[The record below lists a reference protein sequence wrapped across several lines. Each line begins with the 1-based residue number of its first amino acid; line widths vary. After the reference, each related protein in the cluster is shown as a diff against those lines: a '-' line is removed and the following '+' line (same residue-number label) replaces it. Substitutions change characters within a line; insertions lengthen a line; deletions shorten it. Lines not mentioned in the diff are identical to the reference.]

1 MLKAADQAREIATE
15 LEALAPIL
23 TTANSR
29 QLAELQIKAS
39 HKLAKEFRELAEKV
53 KEK

>member
-1 MLKAADQAREIATE
+1 MLKESDHAREVATE
-15 LEALAPIL
+15 LESLAPIL

-29 QLAELQIKAS
+29 DLAQLQIKAS
-39 HKLAKEFRELAEKV
+39 HKLSKEFRELAEKV